1 MITYKILILGDSTV
15 GKTAFIVRFCEG
27 IFEEDSITSVGLD
40 SKVKFI
46 SRQEKKIQLQIWDTA
61 GQERFRSLSKSWY
74 KGADGILL
82 MYDIS
87 NYDSFKHIK
96 NWISDIKNNISIP
109 FEKLALIV
117 IGHKSDLPDE
127 KRKVDKNDMETFEK
141 SNGIK
146 IIEASAK
153 IDKNVNESMAALID
167 KMLELGVG
175 KIKKVDD
182 DEEDIRK
189 LSIKKINKKKGDC
202 CAGGGKNKKEENK

>member
-1 MITYKILILGDSTV
+1 MSKDMITYKILILGDSRV

-27 IFEEDSITSVGLD
+27 KFEEDSLTTIGLD

-46 SRQEKKIQLQIWDTA
+46 SRQDKKIQLQIWDTA

-96 NWISDIKNNISIP
+96 NWINDIKTNISIP

-117 IGHKSDLPDE
+117 IGHKSDLPDD
-127 KRKVDKNDMETFEK
+127 KRKVDKNDIQTFEN
-141 SNGIK
+141 SHGIK

-153 IDKNVNESMAALID
+153 IDKNVNESMIALID

-175 KIKKVDD
+175 KIKTGDEDEDD
-182 DEEDIRK
+182 NKK
-189 LSIKKINKKKGDC
+189 LSLKKTKKKKGDC
-202 CAGGGKNKKEENK
+202 CAGGGKKK

>member
-27 IFEEDSITSVGLD
+27 KFEEDSLTTIGLD

-46 SRQEKKIQLQIWDTA
+46 SRQDKKIQLQIWDTA

-96 NWISDIKNNISIP
+96 NWINDIKTNISIP

-117 IGHKSDLPDE
+117 IGHKSDLPEE
-127 KRKVDKNDMETFEK
+127 KRKVDKNDIQTFEN
-141 SNGIK
+141 SHGIK

-153 IDKNVNESMAALID
+153 IDKNVNESMIALID

-175 KIKKVDD
+175 KIKTGDEDEDD
-182 DEEDIRK
+182 NKK
-189 LSIKKINKKKGDC
+189 LSLTKTKKKKGDC
-202 CAGGGKNKKEENK
+202 CAGGGKKK